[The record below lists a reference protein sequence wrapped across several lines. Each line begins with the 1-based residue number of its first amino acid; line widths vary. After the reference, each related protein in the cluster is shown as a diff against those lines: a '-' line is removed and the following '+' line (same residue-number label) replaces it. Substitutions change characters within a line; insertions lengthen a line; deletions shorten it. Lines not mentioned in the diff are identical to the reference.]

1 MVNSDWAPVVPSSFS
16 AEDRS
21 PLNTV
26 LITYSEQEIRLCK
39 GGEEVQHVKKK
50 HVLPLSL
57 FLQDGLCLTSHLRK
71 QLRNSSDV

>member
-1 MVNSDWAPVVPSSFS
+1 MVNSDWAPVVPSSFL

-39 GGEEVQHVKKK
+39 GGEEVQHVKKNM
-50 HVLPLSL
+50 S
-57 FLQDGLCLTSHLRK
+57 SHSPFFCRIGC
-71 QLRNSSDV
+71 V

>member
-50 HVLPLSL
+50 KTCPPTLPFSA
-57 FLQDGLCLTSHLRK
+57 G
-71 QLRNSSDV
+71 